1 MPSVRNALLMLALAT
16 SSGSAS
22 AQLSDFA
29 RAMEFEQ
36 SGRAREAAQAY
47 RSALA
52 THPAAAMLGL
62 ERAVAEIGWRD
73 TLLMVVDSA
82 IRSRPRETTFRVVQ
96 LRALRGGGRAEQA
109 DGAFERWVVAS
120 PSRDPVPYR
129 EYARLLLQSGQIEAA
144 DTVLRRAQRELG
156 GSREFLIEIAQ
167 IRSSMGLWG
176 SAAEAWREALV
187 AAPFFE
193 QAASFAL
200 QRADSGSRS
209 AIRAVLSAR
218 PVTLA
223 ARRLLATL
231 ELQWGSAAN
240 GWNALRPLPRDSAT
254 FTAWRDFVERAERA
268 DAWIPARDALVAMLE
283 WRPSAPVAVR
293 AAVAALEGGQP
304 ASALSLAARA
314 VALQDSAQ
322 AARHTLPVIV
332 EALATLGRA
341 PEAHRVASAYAKWLD
356 AGGRARVLRHVA
368 WAWVRSG
375 DIVRARATL
384 DSAGGDDA
392 ADEVQAWLALYEGNL
407 RDAREAFRI
416 LRLRSPESIRVMSL
430 LARTR
435 ADSAPAI
442 GRAFLALARGDT
454 SGAAAA
460 FSAAADSLGEAAAV
474 LLGMSARLSSSAGD
488 ELAAVRVWSRIIDRH
503 AGSPEAP
510 EAALDW
516 ARLLRRRGQYGE
528 SIAKLEQLILGYPGS
543 ALLPQARRELELAR
557 ARSPISD

>member
-1 MPSVRNALLMLALAT
+1 MPSVRNSLVLLTLAA
-16 SSGSAS
+16 SSAG
-22 AQLSDFA
+22 AQLSEFA

-73 TLLMVVDSA
+73 TLLLVVDSA
-82 IRSRPRETTFRVVQ
+82 IRARPRETTFRVVQ
-96 LRALRGGGRAEQA
+96 LRTLRSSGRAEQA
-109 DGAFERWVVAS
+109 DRAFERWVVAS

-129 EYARLLLQSGQIEAA
+129 EYARLLLQTGQIEAA
-144 DTVLRRAQRELG
+144 DTVLKRAQRELG

-193 QAASFAL
+193 QAASFTL
-200 QRADSGSRS
+200 QRADSGDRS
-209 AIRAVLSAR
+209 AIRAVLSAP

-240 GWNALRPLPRDSAT
+240 GWTALRTLPRDSAT

-268 DAWIPARDALVAMLE
+268 DAWIPARDALVAMLD
-283 WRPSAPVAVR
+283 WRASAAIAVR

-304 ASALSLAARA
+304 ASALLLAGRA
-314 VALQDSAQ
+314 VAMQDSVQ
-322 AARHTLPVIV
+322 AARHTLPVVV
-332 EALATLGRA
+332 EALAALGRA
-341 PEAHRVASAYAKWLD
+341 PEAHRVASAYAKFLD

-368 WAWVRSG
+368 WAWVRAG

-407 RDAREAFRI
+407 RDARDAFRT

-430 LARTR
+430 LSRTR
-435 ADSAPAI
+435 ADSAPSV
-442 GRAFLALARGDT
+442 GRAILALARGDT
-454 SGAAAA
+454 AAAAAA
-460 FSAAADSLGEAAAV
+460 FSAAADSLGDAAPV
-474 LLGMSARLSSSAGD
+474 LLAMGARLSSSTGD
-488 ELAAVRVWSRIIDRH
+488 EVAAVRVWSRIVERY
-503 AGSPEAP
+503 AASPEAP

-528 SIAKLEQLILGYPGS
+528 SIAKLEQLILSYPGS

-557 ARSPISD
+557 SAIRSSN